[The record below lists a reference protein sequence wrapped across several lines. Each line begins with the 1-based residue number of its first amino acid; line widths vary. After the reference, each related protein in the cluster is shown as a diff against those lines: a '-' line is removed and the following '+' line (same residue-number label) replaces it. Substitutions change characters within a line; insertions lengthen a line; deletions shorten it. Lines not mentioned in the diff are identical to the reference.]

1 MGRGFAGLRRS
12 TAIGREV
19 LDRLDA
25 LVVLATP
32 DSEAR
37 ITYVSPQAER
47 QLKLGSAGGNATL
60 VQLFDDSDRIRRQLQ
75 RLLAGQVKDHV
86 ELDYQA
92 GDRQFVA
99 KVILVKNT
107 ESQSEDCFVVQ
118 WREVS
123 LRVRDDQQRRESDLH
138 RSSVVTEAVSQIA
151 AAVEELSVTAGEV
164 AANTRVVK
172 EAAESV
178 NGKAAESRDIFFAAK
193 GAIDEISRR
202 MTETSATLA
211 RLSEKTKLIDAMVS
225 TIQGIADQTN
235 LLALNAAIE
244 AARAGAA
251 GRGFGVVADEVRQ
264 LASRARGAASE
275 IAGRIAE
282 VRNGTI
288 EVSEGFEESFQEAL
302 RGATNAEA
310 AAIALEDI
318 LTANRQVREMLLR
331 INSATEQQEEA
342 TMEIS
347 NRLSGILVATEGTAD
362 DSRRRF
368 GVREEL

>member
-12 TAIGREV
+12 SAPEREV
-19 LDRLDA
+19 LDLLDVPVA
-25 LVVLATP
+25 LATP

-37 ITYVSPQAER
+37 ITYMNPSAER
-47 QLKLGSAGGNATL
+47 QLRLSSVGGNREL
-60 VQLFDDSDRIRRQLQ
+60 HELFQDPDRVRRELQ
-75 RLLAGQVKDHV
+75 RLRTTRPLDRV
-86 ELDYQA
+86 ELDYAVEGRKFIATICLVRNAEA
-92 GDRQFVA
+92 GSD
-99 KVILVKNT
+99 
-107 ESQSEDCFVVQ
+107 ECFLVQ
-118 WREVS
+118 WREVAARIAS
-123 LRVRDDQQRRESDLH
+123 DQRRRETDQH

-172 EAAESV
+172 EAADSV
-178 NGKAAESRDIFFAAK
+178 NGRAAESRDVFFAAK

-211 RLSEKTKLIDAMVS
+211 RLSDKTKLIDAMVS

-264 LASRARGAASE
+264 LAGRARGAASE
-275 IAGRIAE
+275 ITSRVAE
-282 VRNGTI
+282 VRSGTI
-288 EVSEGFEESFQEAL
+288 EVAEGFEESFREAL

-310 AAIALEDI
+310 AAVALEDI

-347 NRLSGILVATEGTAD
+347 NRLSGILAATEDIDEGPK
-362 DSRRRF
+362 RRF
-368 GVREEL
+368 GVRE

>member
-1 MGRGFAGLRRS
+1 MARGFSGLRRS
-12 TAIGREV
+12 AMMDRGV

-25 LVVLATP
+25 PIALATP
-32 DSEAR
+32 DAEAR
-37 ITYVSPQAER
+37 VTYVNPSAER
-47 QLKLGSAGGNATL
+47 RLKLVVAGHDATL
-60 VQLFDDSDRIRRQLQ
+60 ADLFPDAEFARRQLQ
-75 RLLAGQVKDHV
+75 RLRTERRQNQV
-86 ELDYQA
+86 ELEYGS
-92 GDRQFVA
+92 GDRHYIA
-99 KVILVKNT
+99 KISLITDTDNQAD
-107 ESQSEDCFVVQ
+107 ECFLVQ
-118 WREVS
+118 WRDVS
-123 LRVRDDQQRRESDLH
+123 VRVRDDELRRESNQY
-138 RSSVVTEAVSQIA
+138 RSSAVAEAVSQIA

-164 AANTRVVK
+164 AENTRVVK
-172 EAAESV
+172 EAADSV
-178 NGKAAESRDIFFAAK
+178 NSKAAESRDVFFAAK

-275 IAGRIAE
+275 IASRIAE
-282 VRNGTI
+282 VRSGTT

-302 RGATNAEA
+302 RGTADAEA
-310 AAIALEDI
+310 AAVALEDI

-331 INSATEQQEEA
+331 INSATEQQEQA

-347 NRLSGILVATEGTAD
+347 DRLSRILVATEGSAE
-362 DSRRRF
+362 DSERRF
-368 GVREEL
+368 GVRVE

>member
-1 MGRGFAGLRRS
+1 MGRAFAGLRRS
-12 TAIGREV
+12 GVPGREV
-19 LDRLDA
+19 LDHLEV
-25 LVVLATP
+25 LVALATP
-32 DSEAR
+32 DGDAH
-37 ITYVSPQAER
+37 ITYVTPYAER
-47 QLKLGSAGGNATL
+47 QLRLSSVGGAGEL
-60 VQLFDDSDRIRRQLQ
+60 HQLFQDPDRARRELQ
-75 RLLAGQVKDHV
+75 RLRTTQTLDLA
-86 ELDYQA
+86 ELDYNVE
-92 GDRQFVA
+92 GRQFVA
-99 KVILVKNT
+99 TIRLVRNT
-107 ESQSEDCFVVQ
+107 ESGSEEYFLVQ
-118 WREVS
+118 WREVTTHT
-123 LRVRDDQQRRESDLH
+123 RDDQRRRESDQH

-172 EAAESV
+172 EAADSV
-178 NGKAAESRDIFFAAK
+178 NGRAAESRDVFFAAK

-211 RLSEKTKLIDAMVS
+211 RLSEKTKLIDAMVA
-225 TIQGIADQTN
+225 TIQSIADQTN

-244 AARAGAA
+244 AARAGTA

-275 IAGRIAE
+275 ITNRVAE
-282 VRNGTI
+282 VRSGTI
-288 EVSEGFEESFQEAL
+288 EVGEGFEESFQEAL

-347 NRLSGILVATEGTAD
+347 NRLSGILAATEDAD
-362 DSRRRF
+362 QGPKRRF
-368 GVREEL
+368 GVRE